1 MGRSE
6 VFAAMLGNHEL
17 MESTNDT
24 ATIKDINPD
33 PLNEML
39 RFIYTDQVNRFI
51 LTFIENY
58 FLKNKINTFFDI
70 LELHLQLK
78 NGLF

>member
-1 MGRSE
+1 MFNVFTGDECRSFQVHKSILMGRSE

-24 ATIKDINPD
+24 TTIKDINPD

-39 RFIYTDQVNRFI
+39 RFIYTDKVNWLI

-58 FLKNKINTFFDI
+58 FFN
-70 LELHLQLK
+70 E
-78 NGLF
+78 

>member
-24 ATIKDINPD
+24 TTIKDINPD
-33 PLNEML
+33 PFNEML
-39 RFIYTDQVNRFI
+39 RFIYTDQVNW
-51 LTFIENY
+51 
-58 FLKNKINTFFDI
+58 
-70 LELHLQLK
+70 
-78 NGLF
+78 

>member
-39 RFIYTDQVNRFI
+39 RFIYTDQVNWLI
-51 LTFIENY
+51 LILNG
-58 FLKNKINTFFDI
+58 KNNC
-70 LELHLQLK
+70 
-78 NGLF
+78 